1 METLLFALEKSFK
14 EISKLVRNQNSLDLG
29 GLLNENNVS
38 GDDVKELDVVSNNI
52 LKVKLSRVLRFA
64 LKNILTQ
71 HR

>member
-52 LKVKLSRVLRFA
+52 IFV
-64 LKNILTQ
+64 Q
-71 HR
+71 